1 MALFNCKLGTKKG
14 NILIKR
20 IEGKNKETLIKKLK
34 QEGYFILSVSKLTPE
49 RQSGKFTRFKKK
61 LSNKDFYSFNKEFLV
76 LLRAGV
82 PVVKCIHIIA
92 EKIEDTY
99 FREILKTIMQDIESG
114 ESASEA
120 FGKYEYIFSGL
131 YIKSLYAGEKSGK
144 LPDAIEGY
152 TDYLA
157 KTDELRHKIMSASLY
172 PIVLITFAIFTVIFL
187 LSYVVPSFSNIYIK
201 ADTGMPAA
209 TNILLFI
216 SEGIKENIFYIIL
229 IIIAL
234 IAAFKHYKKTT
245 QGSLTI
251 DRWKLSLPHLGEI
264 FLYYSLT
271 KLTRTLSTLIKS
283 GINIIESL
291 GIVLPILE
299 NRYLEEKFKNVIKA
313 VEEGELL
320 SDSLKKAGS
329 FPDTAIQMI
338 SAGETTGALT
348 VILPEITE
356 YYENELKAKIGF
368 LTTLIEPTL
377 MIFIGLLIGFILIG
391 MYLPIFQMAGK
402 I

>member
-20 IEGKNKETLIKKLK
+20 VEGNNKDTVIKKLK
-34 QEGYFILSVSKLTPE
+34 QEGYFILNISKLKPG
-49 RQSGKFTRFKKK
+49 RQNGKFAKFKKK
-61 LSNKDFYSFNKEFLV
+61 IHDKDINNFNKEFLV
-76 LLRAGV
+76 LLRAGI
-82 PVVKCIHIIA
+82 PIVKCIQIIT
-92 EKIEDTY
+92 EKVENAY
-99 FREILKTIMQDIESG
+99 FREILKTVMQDIESG

-120 FGKYEYIFSGL
+120 FGKYEYMFSGL

-144 LPDAIEGY
+144 LPDAIESY
-152 TDYLA
+152 TDYQA
-157 KTDELRHKIMSASLY
+157 KTDELRHKIISASFY
-172 PIVLITFAIFTVIFL
+172 PLILITFAVFTVIFL
-187 LSYVVPSFSNIYIK
+187 LSYVVPSFTSIYVK
-201 ADTGMPAA
+201 ADTTMPAA

-216 SEGIKENIFYIIL
+216 SQGIKNNILYSTL
-229 IIIAL
+229 TIIAL
-234 IAAFKHYKKTT
+234 IAAFKHYKKTNE
-245 QGSLTI
+245 GSLII
-251 DRWKLSLPHLGEI
+251 DRLKLSLPHLGEI

-283 GINIIESL
+283 GISVIESL
-291 GIVLPILE
+291 RVVMPILE
-299 NRYLEEKFKNVIKA
+299 NRFLEEKFKDVIKA

-329 FPDTAIQMI
+329 FPDTAVQMI

-356 YYENELKAKIGF
+356 YYENELKSKIGF

-377 MIFIGLLIGFILIG
+377 MIFIGLAIGFILIG